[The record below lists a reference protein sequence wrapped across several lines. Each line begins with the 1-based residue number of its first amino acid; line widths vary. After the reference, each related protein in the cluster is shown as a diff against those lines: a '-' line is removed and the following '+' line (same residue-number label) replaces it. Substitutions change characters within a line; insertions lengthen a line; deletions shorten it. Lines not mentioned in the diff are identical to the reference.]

1 MAEVNMRAQ
10 KVGIKVPQG
19 FGRALKR
26 GVGCVTCRGTGYYG
40 RLLVFEAAVITPQLR
55 EAILRKGSVDDLRE
69 AAARGGMEPLLLD
82 GLRKAA
88 DGRTSLAEILRVVD
102 SAD

>member
-1 MAEVNMRAQ
+1 M
-10 KVGIKVPQG
+10 KVPEG
-19 FGRALKR
+19 FERNLRR
-26 GVGCVTCRGTGYYG
+26 GAGCPACRGTGYFG
-40 RLLVFEAAVITPQLR
+40 RLLVFEAAVITPPLR
-55 EAILRKGSVDDLRE
+55 EAILRKGSIDALGE

-88 DGRTSLAEILRVVD
+88 DGRTSLAEILRVID